1 MVGGLAMAA
10 VSCIGT
16 QVSEIFGISLELIIL
31 SSSVLLIGSVCT
43 TFFNLFF
50 MDKLGLKNVNI
61 IFSAFNLMAAVF
73 KIFLPNSISFLLVG
87 MFLTGIGNIHLL
99 NSHMLF
105 FKNWFSSESTRHY
118 FPLVTASGFLSIG
131 FGSIIPFIFVDDS
144 TR

>member
-31 SSSVLLIGSVCT
+31 SSSMLLIGSVCT

-61 IFSAFNLMAAVF
+61 IFSAFNLVAAVF
-73 KIFLPNSISFLLVG
+73 KLFLPNSISFLLVG

-105 FKNWFSSESTRHY
+105 FKNWFSPESTRHY